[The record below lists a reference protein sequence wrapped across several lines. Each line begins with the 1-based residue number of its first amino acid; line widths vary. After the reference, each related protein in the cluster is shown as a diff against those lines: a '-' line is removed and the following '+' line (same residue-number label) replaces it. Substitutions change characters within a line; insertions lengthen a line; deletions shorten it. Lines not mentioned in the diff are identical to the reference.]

1 MTLPIGQGLQQV
13 ARTAADTARSTAAND
28 WHRALSE
35 IFRVE
40 DLVAA
45 LLHIVIVLVVSFIAW
60 RVLKIVIHRI
70 VAREILEEDP
80 LVRRQRKQRID
91 TLGGIMNNIA
101 ATIIVSLAVLTGLS
115 YLNVPITSLLTFGG
129 IAGLAFSFGA
139 QSLVKDMISG
149 AFILAEGQYGI
160 GDVVRLGDT
169 SGLVEKVTLRTTT
182 LRDDYG
188 TVHTIPNGQ
197 ITKVSNLTKSWSRAI
212 VDVSVAYKE
221 DVDRVVALLHEIGAG
236 LAADKSWGQL
246 LLGEPEVPGIEK
258 LGDSGVVLRVMVK
271 TLPLKQWDVA
281 RELRRRIKLRFD
293 REAIEIPFPTVT
305 FYWGDDQ
312 MPPALE
318 APGSLSLG
326 AQAEPGR

>member
-1 MTLPIGQGLQQV
+1 MILQLGQRLQQA
-13 ARTAADTARSTAAND
+13 ARTAADTARSAAATD

-35 IFRVE
+35 LFRVE

-45 LLHIVIVLVVSFIAW
+45 LLHIAVVVLISFIAW
-60 RVLKIVIHRI
+60 RILKIVINRV
-70 VAREILEEDP
+70 VAREIVEEDP

-91 TLGGIMNNIA
+91 TLGGIMNNVA
-101 ATIIVSLAVLTGLS
+101 ATIIVSLAVLTGLN

-160 GDVVRLGDT
+160 GDVIKLGDT
-169 SGLVEKVTLRTTT
+169 SGLVEKVTLRTTV
-182 LRDDYG
+182 LRDEYG

-212 VDVSVAYKE
+212 VDVAVDYKE
-221 DVDRVVALLHEIGAG
+221 DVDRVVALLRDVGAE
-236 LAADKSWGQL
+236 LAADKGWGQL
-246 LLGEPEVPGIEK
+246 LLGEPEVPGVEK
-258 LGDSGVVLRVMVK
+258 LGDSSMVFRVMVK

-281 RELRRRIKLRFD
+281 RELRRRIKQRFERD
-293 REAIEIPFPTVT
+293 AIQIPFPTVT
-305 FYWGDDQ
+305 FYWGEDQ

-326 AQAEPGR
+326 VQAEPGR